1 MLAQRARLT
10 THAPDD
16 TEHAGAD
23 STKRRPG
30 RFRTRVGS
38 ARSLAPGPTKRALAH
53 PRSRPP
59 KPCSFTP
66 RSTTSASGRANQ
78 LARRSQGLDPRPPV
92 GHRTPSATTTD
103 PGMRSWPGTVPI
115 TSTNALPP
123 PTSLARLPRWRPN
136 EHATV
141 LHPPIVPSMPGRVQ
155 QDAPPADA
163 SNARALRAITA
174 AAGSGSLKAQ
184 ALRLLANALVGRHPR
199 ARPTLPTTGRLAG
212 HPFSSRVQRAW
223 RVLRQRSPTVR
234 RLPFWLCR
242 LDRCSGPSL
251 TPLRSAH
258 RACPPQQR
266 HGPPATRHR
275 RPSDPARVPAR
286 RPRRAAND
294 RRHWP
299 AATGCHGPIVLPA
312 WRLPQCRVG

>member
-1 MLAQRARLT
+1 MTTKPVPLPISPYPVLNSNSADIAREAAQVLAQRARLT

-53 PRSRPP
+53 ARSRPP

-103 PGMRSWPGTVPI
+103 PGMRSWPGTVPL
-115 TSTNALPP
+115 TSTNAPPP
-123 PTSLARLPRWRPN
+123 PTPLARLPRWRPN

-141 LHPPIVPSMPGRVQ
+141 LHPPTRTQHAARVQ
-155 QDAPPADA
+155 QDAPPAETAALDTA
-163 SNARALRAITA
+163 IHNAR
-174 AAGSGSLKAQ
+174 
-184 ALRLLANALVGRHPR
+184 
-199 ARPTLPTTGRLAG
+199 
-212 HPFSSRVQRAW
+212 SR
-223 RVLRQRSPTVR
+223 R
-234 RLPFWLCR
+234 R
-242 LDRCSGPSL
+242 
-251 TPLRSAH
+251 
-258 RACPPQQR
+258 
-266 HGPPATRHR
+266 
-275 RPSDPARVPAR
+275 
-286 RPRRAAND
+286 
-294 RRHWP
+294 
-299 AATGCHGPIVLPA
+299 
-312 WRLPQCRVG
+312 